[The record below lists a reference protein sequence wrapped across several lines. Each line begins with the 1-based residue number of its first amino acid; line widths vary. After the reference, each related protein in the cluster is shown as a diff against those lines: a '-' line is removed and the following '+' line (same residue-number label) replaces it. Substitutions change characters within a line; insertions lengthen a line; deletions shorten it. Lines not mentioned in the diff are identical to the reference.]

1 MTSQALY
8 RRYRSQTFDEL
19 IGQEHI
25 VQTLR
30 NALAEGRVAHAYLF
44 TGPRG
49 VGKTTVARLLA
60 KAVNCVAAQ
69 ELRPCGECESCVAI
83 AEGRAV
89 DVIEMDAASH
99 TSVEDAREIIERVQF
114 RPTTGTYKIYII
126 DEVHMLSTAAF
137 NALLKTLEE
146 PPGHALFVLATTENH
161 KVPATILSRCQR
173 FTFNRHTVG
182 ATVAHL
188 RAIAAVEGV
197 ALEAGAPEAIARAA
211 TGSMRDALSILD
223 QLMAYGGG
231 AITLEQVR
239 GLLGAAESR
248 EVAALVEALIGG
260 DVSAAL
266 RAVAG
271 VAEQGADL
279 RQFARDLVERLRA
292 LMLLKAG
299 GDPELLD
306 VTSDELADIQ
316 RQAAAS
322 DLGALLGWVK
332 LFSDLDYRLRT
343 SPYGQLPLEMAIVEA
358 IAAPSGL
365 VRVDGAPQ
373 ATASARPPAAP
384 TRPTSRPAP
393 AAEPRSKG
401 FSAPTAQASAPI
413 STERAQPQAAAAPPA
428 TAPPVA
434 SSESDAV
441 AEPPIPANAPSGAE
455 QTTEAAPVVV
465 RPEPSLG
472 DGTESAEGIASANA
486 DVAALEQ
493 VESVWPDVVRD
504 VRVFDKTLQ
513 ALLNSGV
520 RPVDVKGNEAV
531 LEVASDFLFKQLS
544 KPVLREIVERV
555 LSKHTGT
562 NYVIRCVVE
571 AQRRENPNTLREQ
584 IRSSRK
590 DQHVKAAI
598 NIFDAEII
606 AVETDEGD

>member
-1 MTSQALY
+1 MASQALY
-8 RRYRSQTFDEL
+8 RRYRSQTFGEL

-30 NALAEGRVAHAYLF
+30 NALAEGRIAHAYLF

-60 KAVNCVAAQ
+60 KAVNCTAAQ
-69 ELRPCGECESCVAI
+69 ELRPCGQCESCVAI

-114 RPTTGTYKIYII
+114 RPTTGTYKVYIV

-188 RAIAAVEGV
+188 RAIAAAEGV

-211 TGSMRDALSILD
+211 TGSMRDALSVLD

-239 GLLGAAESR
+239 GLLGAAESQ

-260 DVSAAL
+260 DTSGAL

-306 VTSDELADIQ
+306 VTEDELADIQ

-332 LFSDLDYRLRT
+332 LFSELDYKLRT

-358 IAAPSGL
+358 IAVPVPPAQAGRHVESASSARPLARPAQRQAPEAEDRTSASSL
-365 VRVDGAPQ
+365 PAPQ
-373 ATASARPPAAP
+373 ASE
-384 TRPTSRPAP
+384 PAP
-393 AAEPRSKG
+393 AERASPQSQAAS
-401 FSAPTAQASAPI
+401 SASPASAQQVGATATPKP
-413 STERAQPQAAAAPPA
+413 ADQAAEAALV
-428 TAPPVA
+428 VA
-434 SSESDAV
+434 SSV
-441 AEPPIPANAPSGAE
+441 PPLE
-455 QTTEAAPVVV
+455 
-465 RPEPSLG
+465 

-493 VESVWPDVVRD
+493 VESAWPDVVRD

-520 RPVDVKGNEAV
+520 RPVDVKGNEAI
-531 LEVASDFLFKQLS
+531 LEVATDFLFKQLA
-544 KPVLREIVERV
+544 KPALRQIVERV
-555 LSKHTGT
+555 LSKHTGVD
-562 NYVIRCVVE
+562 YVIRCVVE